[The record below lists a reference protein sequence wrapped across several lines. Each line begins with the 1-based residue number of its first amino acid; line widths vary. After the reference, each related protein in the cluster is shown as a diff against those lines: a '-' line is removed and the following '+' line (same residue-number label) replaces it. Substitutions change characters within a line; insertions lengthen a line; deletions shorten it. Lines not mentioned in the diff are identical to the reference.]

1 MYEIRVLL
9 TVEHSTWVAQCLEYD
24 IAAHGTTIAK
34 AREALGR
41 AFTAQVALAVHHG
54 EEPLATLK
62 PAPKPYWDLFEQGER
77 IRMQPRE
84 RELRRNVQE
93 NTHHHPGNV
102 HHHYWCPRRR

>member
-77 IRMQPRE
+77 LVVNPVPIQMPAPSAPPAFMIE
-84 RELRRNVQE
+84 AI
-93 NTHHHPGNV
+93 GISA
-102 HHHYWCPRRR
+102 